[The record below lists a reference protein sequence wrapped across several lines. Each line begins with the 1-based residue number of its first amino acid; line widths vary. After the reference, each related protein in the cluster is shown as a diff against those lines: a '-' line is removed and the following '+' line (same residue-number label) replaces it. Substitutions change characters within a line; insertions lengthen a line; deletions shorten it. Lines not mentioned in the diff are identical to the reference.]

1 MFVHLHVHSPFSFL
15 EAGSSIQ
22 ALVDRA
28 AALGME
34 ALALTDRN
42 RLSGAVAFTRA
53 AAEAGIRPILGAE
66 VTLVDGTHLTL
77 LAGGPE
83 GYASLS
89 QLLTRAHL
97 SRPRGKPA
105 VAPEA
110 LERYH
115 QGLIALSGCRRGEIA
130 RRLLWGDRSGALR
143 AAERYAS
150 LFGRENFYIE
160 LQNNRL
166 PGGRALNDA
175 LREVARQAGL
185 EWVATQDVH
194 YATPDRFPLFDA
206 LTCVR
211 TGTRLPDVHP
221 ERRLNGTNYL
231 TSPQEMAALFP
242 DDTRALQN
250 TLEIARRCRPALPEK
265 PPNLFPAFPVSPGE
279 SSLGLLRRLTY
290 QGARR
295 RYGHLTARIR
305 RRLEHELEVIGKLD
319 VADAFLVAWDLIRFA
334 RERGIRHA
342 GRGSA
347 ADSAVA
353 YCLGLTEVDS
363 IGRGLLFER
372 FLSLERAQKPDI
384 DVDFEAERRDEVAA
398 YVYRRYGA
406 ERVASVCTFQTY
418 HARSALRD
426 LGKVLGFPEE
436 EIGPLAKRFPHIP
449 ADRIPQALQEFPELR
464 DSRIPLERYRLLF
477 ELASQVAGFPRH
489 IGTHLG
495 GLVLSREPLD
505 RVAPL
510 ETAAKGV
517 TILSFDK
524 DDVEALG
531 LIKLDLLSLRT
542 LSAVGTA
549 TRAIQVKEP
558 SFRYEAIPRNDR
570 ATFRMLGR
578 GETVGAFQLES
589 PAQRALQARLGADSI
604 EDVVASVA
612 LIRPGPIKG
621 DMVEP
626 FLRRRRGLEP
636 ISYVDPRLAPILE
649 KTYGVVLY
657 QEQVIE
663 IATVIAGFT
672 PGESDRLRRVMTHY
686 RSHEEMERIGRH
698 FVAKAVARGTSHE
711 VAEVIFSYIVGY
723 AGYGFCEAH
732 AAAFADTAYKTAYLL
747 RHYPAEFY
755 AALLSHQ
762 PMGFYPPNT
771 LVHEARRR
779 GIQVLPPHINRSEKH
794 CTVEEGRIR
803 ISLALVREVRQ
814 ADLEEIL
821 AERKQRPF
829 TSLEDLCR
837 RTHLTREGL
846 TYLILAGALDSFDA
860 NRRRLLFGLEG
871 ALRQR
876 EEPLA
881 PRASAAGA
889 RVPLQQRLDLPRS
902 GPLPDVADF
911 SPEQRLLLEY
921 EALGLTTERHLM
933 TLLEPELRRL
943 KVTPSSQLR
952 RMEAGRP
959 VRVAGLLIRPH
970 RPPTRSGRIV
980 VFLTLEDAHGML
992 DVTVFEN
999 VYQRDGE
1006 AIFGGYPVLV
1016 VDGRV
1021 TWRGKGVSVDA
1032 TRVRAL
1038 KSSPGLAAVARG

>member
-28 AALGME
+28 AALEME

-42 RLSGAVAFTRA
+42 RLSGAVIFTRA
-53 AAEAGIRPILGAE
+53 ARQAGLRPIVGAE
-66 VTLVDGTHLTL
+66 VTLTDGTHLTL
-77 LAGGPE
+77 LADGPE
-83 GYASLS
+83 GYATLS
-89 QLLTRAHL
+89 QLLTHAHL
-97 SRPRGKPA
+97 SRPRGEPA
-105 VAPEA
+105 VSPEA
-110 LERYH
+110 LERH
-115 QGLIALSGCRRGEIA
+115 HHGLIALSGCRRGEIA

-143 AAERYAS
+143 AAQRYAS

-166 PGGRALNDA
+166 PGGKALNDA
-175 LREVARQAGL
+175 LRDVAQKAGL

-194 YATPDRFPLFDA
+194 YATPDRFPIFDA

-231 TSPQEMAALFP
+231 TSHQEMEALFP
-242 DDTRALQN
+242 DDPRALRN
-250 TLEIARRCRPALPEK
+250 TLEIARRCRPALPEH
-265 PPNLFPAFPVSPGE
+265 PPNRFPAFPTPRGE
-279 SSLGLLRRLTY
+279 SSLSFLRRLAY
-290 QGARR
+290 EGAHR
-295 RYGHLTARIR
+295 RYGRLTTAVR
-305 RRLEHELEVIGKLD
+305 RRLEQELEVIGKLD
-319 VADAFLVAWDLIRFA
+319 VADAFLVAWDLVRFA
-334 RERGIRHA
+334 QERGIRHA

-353 YCLGLTEVDS
+353 YCLGLTDVDS

-384 DVDFEAERRDEVAA
+384 DLDFEAERRDEVAA
-398 YVYRRYGA
+398 YVYRRYGKDH
-406 ERVASVCTFQTY
+406 VASVCTFQTY

-449 ADRIPQALQEFPELR
+449 ADQIPQALEALPELR
-464 DSRIPLERYRLLF
+464 ESGLPFERYRLLF

-495 GLVLSREPLD
+495 GLVLSREPLS

-510 ETAAKGV
+510 EQAAKGV

-542 LSAVGTA
+542 LSAVETA
-549 TRAIQVKEP
+549 TRAIQVREP
-558 SFRYEAIPRNDR
+558 SFRYEAIPLDDR
-570 ATFRMLGR
+570 PTFEMLGR

-589 PAQRALQARLGADSI
+589 PAQRALQARLGAESI

-636 ISYVDPRLAPILE
+636 VTYVDPRLAPILE

-657 QEQVIE
+657 QEQVIQ
-663 IATVIAGFT
+663 IATVIGGFT
-672 PGESDRLRRVMTHY
+672 PGEADQLRRVMTHY

-698 FVAKAVARGTSHE
+698 FIEKAVARGTSRE

-779 GIQVLPPHINRSEKH
+779 GIQVLPPDINRSEKH
-794 CTVEEGRIR
+794 CTVEEGKIR
-803 ISLALVREVRQ
+803 LSLRLVRELRE
-814 ADLEEIL
+814 ADVDEIL
-821 AERKQRPF
+821 AERARRPF
-829 TSLEDLCR
+829 TSLQDLCR

-846 TYLILAGALDSFDA
+846 TYLILAGALDAFDP
-860 NRRRLLFGLEG
+860 NRRRLLFSLEE

-881 PRASAAGA
+881 PAASGG
-889 RVPLQQRLDLPRS
+889 VPAQRRLELFRP
-902 GPLPDVADF
+902 GPPPEVEDF
-911 SPEQRLLLEY
+911 SPDQRLLLEY
-921 EALGLTTERHLM
+921 EALGVTTERHLL
-933 TLLEPELRRL
+933 TLLEPELREMG
-943 KVTPSSQLR
+943 VTPSKQLR
-952 RMEAGRP
+952 QMEAGQP

-970 RPPTRSGRIV
+970 RPPTRSGRTV
-980 VFLTLEDAHGML
+980 VFLTLEDPYGMV
-992 DVTVFEN
+992 DATVFEPI
-999 VYQRDGE
+999 YQRDGE

-1021 TWRGKGVSVDA
+1021 AWRGKGVSVDA
-1032 TRVRAL
+1032 TRVRAFTQAR
-1038 KSSPGLAAVARG
+1038 KRTPAAQG

>member
-1 MFVHLHVHSPFSFL
+1 M
-15 EAGSSIQ
+15 
-22 ALVDRA
+22 
-28 AALGME
+28 
-34 ALALTDRN
+34 
-42 RLSGAVAFTRA
+42 
-53 AAEAGIRPILGAE
+53 
-66 VTLVDGTHLTL
+66 
-77 LAGGPE
+77 
-83 GYASLS
+83 
-89 QLLTRAHL
+89 
-97 SRPRGKPA
+97 
-105 VAPEA
+105 
-110 LERYH
+110 
-115 QGLIALSGCRRGEIA
+115 IALSGCRRGEIA

-143 AAERYAS
+143 AAQRYAS

-166 PGGRALNDA
+166 PGGRALNAA
-175 LREVARQAGL
+175 LREIAQRAGL
-185 EWVATQDVH
+185 EWVATQNVH
-194 YATPDRFPLFDA
+194 YATPDRFPVYDA

-242 DDTRALQN
+242 DDPRALQN

-265 PPNLFPAFPVSPGE
+265 PPNRFPAFPTPRGE
-279 SSLGLLRRLTY
+279 STIAFLRRLTY
-290 QGARR
+290 QGAWR
-295 RYGHLTARIR
+295 RYGRLTPAIR
-305 RRLEHELEVIGKLD
+305 RRLEHELAVIEKLD
-319 VADAFLVAWDLIRFA
+319 VADAFLVAWDLVRFA
-334 RERGIRHA
+334 QARGIRHA

-363 IGRGLLFER
+363 IRRGLLFER

-384 DVDFEAERRDEVAA
+384 DLDFEAERRDEVAA
-398 YVYRRYGA
+398 YVSRRYGA
-406 ERVASVCTFQTY
+406 DHVASVCTFQTY
-418 HARSALRD
+418 RARSALRD
-426 LGKVLGFPEE
+426 LGKVLGFSDE

-449 ADRIPQALQEFPELR
+449 ADRIPQAIQELPELR
-464 DSRIPLERYRLLF
+464 ESRLPLERYQLLF
-477 ELASQVAGFPRH
+477 ELAAQVAGFPRH

-495 GLVLSREPLD
+495 GLVLSREPLA

-510 ETAAKGV
+510 ERAAKGV
-517 TILSFDK
+517 TILSVDK

-549 TRAIQVKEP
+549 TRAIQVREP
-558 SFRYEAIPRNDR
+558 SFRYEAIPLDDR
-570 ATFRMLGR
+570 ATFQMLGE
-578 GETVGAFQLES
+578 GETVGVFQLES

-612 LIRPGPIKG
+612 LIRPGPIQG

-636 ISYVDPRLAPILE
+636 VTYVDPRLEPILE

-663 IATVIAGFT
+663 IATVIGGFT
-672 PGESDRLRRVMTHY
+672 PGEADQLRRVMTHY
-686 RSHEEMERIGRH
+686 RSHQEMERIGRH
-698 FVAKAVARGTSHE
+698 FIEKAVARGTPRE

-732 AAAFADTAYKTAYLL
+732 AAAFADTAYKTAYLV

-779 GIQVLPPHINRSEKH
+779 GVAVLPPDINRSEKH

-803 ISLALVREVRQ
+803 LSLSLVRELGETDV
-814 ADLEEIL
+814 EEIL
-821 AERKQRPF
+821 AARASRPF
-829 TSLEDLCR
+829 TSLQDLCR
-837 RTHLTREGL
+837 RTRLTREGL
-846 TYLILAGALDSFDA
+846 TYLILAGALDRFDP
-860 NRRRLLFGLEG
+860 NRRRLLFSLEE
-871 ALRQR
+871 ALRHR
-876 EEPLA
+876 EQPLTPGGSGPA
-881 PRASAAGA
+881 
-889 RVPLQQRLDLPRS
+889 QQRLDLAPR
-902 GPLPDVADF
+902 GPRPEVEDF
-911 SPEQRLLLEY
+911 SPDQRLLLEY
-921 EALGLTTERHLM
+921 EALGLTTQRHIL
-933 TLLEPELRRL
+933 TLLEPELRRMG
-943 KVTPSSQLR
+943 VTPARQLR
-952 RMEAGRP
+952 QMEAGQP

-970 RPPTRSGRIV
+970 RPPTRSGRTVI
-980 VFLTLEDAHGML
+980 FLTLEDPTGLVDA
-992 DVTVFEN
+992 TVFEH

-1021 TWRGKGVSVDA
+1021 AWRGKGVSVEA
-1032 TRVRAL
+1032 TRVRAFRR
-1038 KSSPGLAAVARG
+1038 SPKLAPAAPGGAAG

>member
-1 MFVHLHVHSPFSFL
+1 
-15 EAGSSIQ
+15 EQ
-22 ALVDRA
+22 
-28 AALGME
+28 
-34 ALALTDRN
+34 
-42 RLSGAVAFTRA
+42 
-53 AAEAGIRPILGAE
+53 
-66 VTLVDGTHLTL
+66 
-77 LAGGPE
+77 
-83 GYASLS
+83 
-89 QLLTRAHL
+89 
-97 SRPRGKPA
+97 
-105 VAPEA
+105 
-110 LERYH
+110 
-115 QGLIALSGCRRGEIA
+115 
-130 RRLLWGDRSGALR
+130 
-143 AAERYAS
+143 
-150 LFGRENFYIE
+150 
-160 LQNNRL
+160 
-166 PGGRALNDA
+166 
-175 LREVARQAGL
+175 
-185 EWVATQDVH
+185 
-194 YATPDRFPLFDA
+194 
-206 LTCVR
+206 
-211 TGTRLPDVHP
+211 
-221 ERRLNGTNYL
+221 
-231 TSPQEMAALFP
+231 
-242 DDTRALQN
+242 
-250 TLEIARRCRPALPEK
+250 
-265 PPNLFPAFPVSPGE
+265 
-279 SSLGLLRRLTY
+279 
-290 QGARR
+290 
-295 RYGHLTARIR
+295 
-305 RRLEHELEVIGKLD
+305 ELEVIGKLD
-319 VADAFLVAWDLIRFA
+319 VADAFLVAWDLVRFA
-334 RERGIRHA
+334 QERGIRHA

-353 YCLGLTEVDS
+353 YCLGLTDVDS

-384 DVDFEAERRDEVAA
+384 DLDFEAERRDEVAA
-398 YVYRRYGA
+398 YVYRRYGKDH
-406 ERVASVCTFQTY
+406 VASVCTFQTY

-449 ADRIPQALQEFPELR
+449 ADQIPQALEALPELR
-464 DSRIPLERYRLLF
+464 ESGLPFERYRLLF

-495 GLVLSREPLD
+495 GLVLSREPLS

-510 ETAAKGV
+510 EQAAKGV

-542 LSAVGTA
+542 LSAVETA
-549 TRAIQVKEP
+549 TRAIQVREP
-558 SFRYEAIPRNDR
+558 SFRYEAIPLDDR
-570 ATFRMLGR
+570 PTFEMLGR

-589 PAQRALQARLGADSI
+589 PAQRALQARLGAESI

-636 ISYVDPRLAPILE
+636 VTYVDPRLAPILE

-657 QEQVIE
+657 QEQVIQ
-663 IATVIAGFT
+663 IATVIGGFT
-672 PGESDRLRRVMTHY
+672 PGEADQLRRVMTHY

-698 FVAKAVARGTSHE
+698 FIEKAVARGTSRE

-779 GIQVLPPHINRSEKH
+779 GIQVLPPDINRSEKH
-794 CTVEEGRIR
+794 CTVEEGKIR
-803 ISLALVREVRQ
+803 LSLRLVRELRE
-814 ADLEEIL
+814 ADVDEIL
-821 AERKQRPF
+821 AERARRPF
-829 TSLEDLCR
+829 TSLQDLCR

-846 TYLILAGALDSFDA
+846 TYLILAGALDAFDH
-860 NRRRLLFGLEG
+860 NRRRLLFSLEE

-881 PRASAAGA
+881 PAASGGGPA
-889 RVPLQQRLDLPRS
+889 QQRLELVRP
-902 GPLPDVADF
+902 GPPPEVEDF
-911 SPEQRLLLEY
+911 SPDQRLLLEY
-921 EALGLTTERHLM
+921 EALGVTTERHLLA
-933 TLLEPELRRL
+933 LLEPELREMG
-943 KVTPSSQLR
+943 VTPSKQLR
-952 RMEAGRP
+952 QMEAGQP

-970 RPPTRSGRIV
+970 RPPTRSGRTV
-980 VFLTLEDAHGML
+980 VFLTLEDPYGMV
-992 DVTVFEN
+992 DATVFEPI
-999 VYQRDGE
+999 YQRDGE

-1021 TWRGKGVSVDA
+1021 AWRGKGVSVDA
-1032 TRVRAL
+1032 TRVRAFTQAR
-1038 KSSPGLAAVARG
+1038 KRTPAAQG